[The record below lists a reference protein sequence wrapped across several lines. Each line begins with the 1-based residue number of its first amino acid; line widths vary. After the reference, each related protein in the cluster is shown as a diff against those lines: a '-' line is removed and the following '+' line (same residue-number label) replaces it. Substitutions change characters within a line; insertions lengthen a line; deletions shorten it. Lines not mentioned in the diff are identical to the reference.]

1 MVAGRTNQKGTTQ
14 MQTYFCAEKNIRM
27 CDLFDGRL
35 EAHGV
40 RELISSDTT
49 LETRFLI
56 DREGGT
62 LLVCGDDCGVD
73 FCLGRGEQTGHAI
86 LDVIRRVFDTRIFD
100 GDMWIAVWR
109 PTGPIRLAEMI
120 DGRLEKHEIHVEE
133 VLRRPDGTPTS
144 AELSGSQGYLWVH
157 ARDDGTVEYADSFEH
172 PDQNCGAW
180 FVEDIEKEFGRG
192 FEEVEREEVRRWSA
206 SPLNKRGTRW
216 RAELW
221 YREPETAEEA
231 AEAAKIFGVEKEL
244 EGAQR

>member
-1 MVAGRTNQKGTTQ
+1 ML
-14 MQTYFCAEKNIRM
+14 TYFGAEKNIRM

-40 RELISSDTT
+40 REMICVDTT
-49 LETRFLI
+49 PERRFLI
-56 DREGGT
+56 DRDGGT
-62 LLVCGDDCGVD
+62 LLVCGDDRGVN
-73 FCLGRGEQTGHAI
+73 FCLGKREETGHAI

-100 GDMWIAVWR
+100 DDLWIAVRR

-120 DGRLEKHEIHVEE
+120 DGRLEKHGIYVEE

-144 AELSGSQGYLWVH
+144 AELSGSQGFLWVH
-157 ARDDGTVEYADSFEH
+157 AGDDGTVEYADSFEH
-172 PDQNCGAW
+172 PDQNCGAY
-180 FVEDIEKEFGRG
+180 FIEDIEPVFGHR
-192 FEEVEREEVRRWSA
+192 FEVVECEEVRRWST

>member
-1 MVAGRTNQKGTTQ
+1 ML
-14 MQTYFCAEKNIRM
+14 TYFGAEKNIRM

-40 RELISSDTT
+40 REMICFGTT
-49 LETRFLI
+49 PERRFLI
-56 DREGGT
+56 DRDGGT
-62 LLVCGDDCGVD
+62 LLVCGNDRGVN
-73 FCLGRGEQTGHAI
+73 FCLGKGEQTGHAI

-100 GDMWIAVWR
+100 DDMWIAVWR
-109 PTGPIRLAEMI
+109 PTGPIRLADMI
-120 DGRLEKHEIHVEE
+120 DGRLARATSDCWPIEVVK
-133 VLRRPDGTPTS
+133 VLRRPDGTATS
-144 AELSGSQGYLWVH
+144 AELCGSQGYMWVH
-157 ARDDGTVEYADSFEH
+157 AGDGGMVEYADAFEH
-172 PDQNCGAW
+172 PDQNCGAY
-180 FVEDIEKEFGRG
+180 FIEDIERVFGHR
-192 FEEVEREEVRRWSA
+192 FEKVECEEVRRWST